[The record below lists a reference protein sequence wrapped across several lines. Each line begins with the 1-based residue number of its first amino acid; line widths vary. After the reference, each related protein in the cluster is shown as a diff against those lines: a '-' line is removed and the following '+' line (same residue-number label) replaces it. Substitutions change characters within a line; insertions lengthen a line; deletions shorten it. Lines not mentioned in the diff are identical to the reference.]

1 MCLYHLCSDLI
12 IEYQQYMHWN
22 NHLCLNEMIEY
33 QQYIHWNN
41 HLCLDLIIVSPS
53 ILCLDV
59 IVVISSL
66 FRLASATTPIVN
78 NNTGY
83 VISILS
89 EDMLKELE
97 AMLHLAII
105 NQDDLSLQ
113 CLLLNSCQ
121 WKMNIKTNYIFS
133 SIIDALC
140 KSHRYKPL
148 IESSKLLLITL
159 FESLIASVNIFTNN
173 NNNNNNNNN
182 DNNKKLNVNHNN
194 IIIRNE
200 NQTITI
206 TFYLNIILKIIISYP
221 ANKIYLDCNCEK
233 YLTLLIKFCYERME
247 NNNYNTNNNN
257 NNNLN
262 SNTMPN
268 EKIYMGIVH
277 FISTILF
284 VYQDI
289 ITQDIQLAWN
299 NLHQY
304 IIDIQQKNATPS
316 SSSIFSIGT
325 QIDFCRG
332 FYWEAMHNTNA
343 RVGLQNQGNTC
354 YMNSVLQM
362 LFMTDSFATTILS
375 IDLLDLRKNIVSKH
389 KTYTQLY
396 IYE

>member
-1 MCLYHLCSDLI
+1 
-12 IEYQQYMHWN
+12 
-22 NHLCLNEMIEY
+22 
-33 QQYIHWNN
+33 
-41 HLCLDLIIVSPS
+41 
-53 ILCLDV
+53 
-59 IVVISSL
+59 
-66 FRLASATTPIVN
+66 
-78 NNTGY
+78 
-83 VISILS
+83 
-89 EDMLKELE
+89 
-97 AMLHLAII
+97 
-105 NQDDLSLQ
+105 
-113 CLLLNSCQ
+113 
-121 WKMNIKTNYIFS
+121 
-133 SIIDALC
+133 
-140 KSHRYKPL
+140 
-148 IESSKLLLITL
+148 
-159 FESLIASVNIFTNN
+159 
-173 NNNNNNNNN
+173 
-182 DNNKKLNVNHNN
+182 
-194 IIIRNE
+194 
-200 NQTITI
+200 
-206 TFYLNIILKIIISYP
+206 
-221 ANKIYLDCNCEK
+221 
-233 YLTLLIKFCYERME
+233 ME
-247 NNNYNTNNNN
+247 NNNYNNNNNN

-304 IIDIQQKNATPS
+304 IINIQQKNATPS

-396 IYE
+396 VYE